1 VKIADIRALN
11 NEEINKQLEAAH
23 KELLEL
29 RFQLVT
35 KQLVNHRRIMMT
47 RKKIA
52 QLNTIKRER
61 ELSQE

>member
-1 VKIADIRALN
+1 MKIADIRALN
-11 NEEINKQLEAAH
+11 NEEITKQLDAAH
-23 KELLEL
+23 KELLDL

-52 QLNTIKRER
+52 QINTIKRER

>member
-1 VKIADIRALN
+1 MKIADIRALN

>member
-11 NEEINKQLEAAH
+11 NEEVTKQLEAAH
-23 KELLEL
+23 KELLDL

-61 ELSQE
+61 ELGQE